1 MSAFELFKVRGSFGG
16 LKEQGRLWQKFKR
29 VRFELFA
36 GLKLQN
42 ERV

>member
-16 LKEQGRLWQKFKR
+16 LTEQGRR